1 MVKELVIPE
10 ISLCFFL
17 MALALSWTFPLLSL
31 FLALLQSP
39 SFEVDL
45 FLTITSSLFLLLP

>member
-1 MVKELVIPE
+1 
-10 ISLCFFL
+10 

>member
-1 MVKELVIPE
+1 
-10 ISLCFFL
+10 
-17 MALALSWTFPLLSL
+17 MALALSWIFPLLSL